1 MTLLTFGHGTATQPQ
16 IIELLT
22 GAKVEELVDIRT
34 APGSRHNPHVG
45 RAELTRWL
53 PEAGI
58 GYRWE
63 PRLGGFR
70 RLAADVE
77 QSRRLA
83 ADGQHSR
90 QTADDSPD
98 TVWRNA
104 SFRAFAGYT
113 RDPEFSIAV
122 DDLLDG
128 AARRRTTVMCSETVW
143 WRCHR
148 RIVADFVVVARN
160 VRVEHL
166 MHDGRLTPHTPTE
179 GVRLRDDGLLV
190 YDSG

>member
-1 MTLLTFGHGTATQPQ
+1 MTLLTFGHGTASQQQ
-16 IIELLT
+16 IIDLLK
-22 GAKVEELVDIRT
+22 GARIEALVDIRT

-45 RAELTRWL
+45 RAELARWL

-58 GYRWE
+58 DYRWE

-70 RLAADVE
+70 RLAAT
-77 QSRRLA
+77 SSGRRLA
-83 ADGQHSR
+83 A
-90 QTADDSPD
+90 SPD

-113 RDPEFSIAV
+113 RDPEFAAGV
-122 DDLLDG
+122 DDLLAG
-128 AARRRTTVMCSETVW
+128 ASSARTTVMCSETVW

-148 RIVADFVVVARN
+148 RIVADFVVVAR
-160 VRVEHL
+160 RLPVEHL
-166 MHDGRLTPHTPTE
+166 MHDGRLTAHIPTE

-190 YDSG
+190 YDS